1 MASADTLAALL
12 KQRQALE
19 ASNLPQV
26 TPKAPIKV
34 AGITAPR
41 G

>member
-26 TPKAPIKV
+26 APKAAVKI
-34 AGITAPR
+34 ASATAPR